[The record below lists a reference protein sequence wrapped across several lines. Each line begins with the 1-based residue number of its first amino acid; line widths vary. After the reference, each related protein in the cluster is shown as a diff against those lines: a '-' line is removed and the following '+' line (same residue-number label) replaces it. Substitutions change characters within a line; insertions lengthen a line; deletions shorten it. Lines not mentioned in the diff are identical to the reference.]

1 MGGLNVAFN
10 AIQSA
15 LQADQEA
22 INVTANN
29 VGNANT
35 PGYTNE
41 TVSWQQTDPI
51 TINGQS
57 IGTGVAITNVTSQRN
72 LVLNQAIDQQQQT
85 LSAAQT
91 REAGLSDV
99 ETIFP
104 TSTTTSTSGG
114 IGSAL
119 STFFADLSSLS
130 ASPSQSSARS
140 QVLSDANALAAS
152 FNSAA
157 NQLSSQTNSL
167 NQAVGST
174 VQQINGLTSSL
185 ATLNQEITSA
195 GPTNG
200 SGTLEDQRQQDLSQ
214 LSQLIGVNQIQTQGN
229 GIELTT
235 TNGTVLVAGNQS
247 FALSTGLSAT
257 TPGVVAVYSGSTD
270 ISTSIQG
277 GSLGGT
283 LQNLYTDIPAVQSQL
298 DTLAYSVATS
308 VNSIQEGGADEN
320 GNPTAST
327 PLFNIPSTV
336 TGSAAGISVA
346 ITDPSQIAAAAA
358 GKGSGDGSNA
368 QSMANLANQ
377 TIVGGNTPANYY
389 SSLLSQLGNNVGKLQ
404 TQVTSV
410 TTSLSQLTT
419 QQATLSGVNQN
430 TEAANLT
437 TYERAYQAASQTFT
451 ILNTLMG
458 SAINLG
464 IPTPMQ
470 P

>member
-1 MGGLNVAFN
+1 MGGLSVAFN
-10 AIQSA
+10 TIQSA

-35 PGYTNE
+35 PGYTTE
-41 TVSWQQTDPI
+41 TVTWQQTDPI

-57 IGTGVAITNVTSQRN
+57 VGTGVAITSVTSQRS

-85 LSAAQT
+85 LSAAQA

-119 STFFADLSSLS
+119 STFFADLSSLE

-140 QVLSDANALAAS
+140 QVLSDANALATS

-157 NQLSSQTNSL
+157 NQLSSQTNSQ
-167 NQAVGST
+167 NQTVGST
-174 VQQINGLTSSL
+174 VQQINGLTSAL

-195 GPTNG
+195 GPNSS

-214 LSQLIGVNQIQTQGN
+214 LSQLVGVNQIQTQGN
-229 GIELTT
+229 GLELTT

-247 FALSTGLSAT
+247 FALTTGPSVT
-257 TPGVVAVYSGSTD
+257 TPGVVAVYSGATD

-298 DTLAYSVATS
+298 DTLAHSVATS

-320 GNPTAST
+320 GNPTTST
-327 PLFNIPSTV
+327 PFFNIPSTV
-336 TGSAAGISVA
+336 SGSAAAISVA

-377 TIVGGNTPANYY
+377 TIAGGNTPANYY
-389 SSLLSQLGNNVGKLQ
+389 SDLLSQLGNNIGKLQ

>member
-10 AIQSA
+10 TIQSA

-41 TVSWQQTDPI
+41 TVSWQETDPI

-57 IGTGVAITNVTSQRN
+57 VGTGVAITSVTSQRS

-85 LSAAQT
+85 LSAAQA
-91 REAGLSDV
+91 REAGLTDV

-119 STFFADLSSLS
+119 STFFADLSSLE

-200 SGTLEDQRQQDLSQ
+200 AGTLEDQRQQDLSQ

-270 ISTSIQG
+270 ISTSIHVV
-277 GSLGGT
+277 SLVGT
-283 LQNLYTDIPAVQSQL
+283 L
-298 DTLAYSVATS
+298 
-308 VNSIQEGGADEN
+308 
-320 GNPTAST
+320 
-327 PLFNIPSTV
+327 
-336 TGSAAGISVA
+336 
-346 ITDPSQIAAAAA
+346 
-358 GKGSGDGSNA
+358 
-368 QSMANLANQ
+368 
-377 TIVGGNTPANYY
+377 
-389 SSLLSQLGNNVGKLQ
+389 
-404 TQVTSV
+404 
-410 TTSLSQLTT
+410 
-419 QQATLSGVNQN
+419 
-430 TEAANLT
+430 
-437 TYERAYQAASQTFT
+437 
-451 ILNTLMG
+451 
-458 SAINLG
+458 
-464 IPTPMQ
+464 
-470 P
+470 